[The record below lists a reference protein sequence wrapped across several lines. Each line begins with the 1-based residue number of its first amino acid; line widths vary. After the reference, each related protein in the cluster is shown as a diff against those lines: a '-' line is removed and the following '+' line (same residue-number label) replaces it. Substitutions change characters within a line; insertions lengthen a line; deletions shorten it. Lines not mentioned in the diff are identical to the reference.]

1 MMKKALEAFLNQR
14 IVLDTRS
21 SWIYIGTLEK
31 ITGNCVV
38 LTDVDVHDGTDSST
52 SKELYI
58 FDTRATGVKSNR
70 KSVFVDMAHVI
81 SFSLLEDV
89 KAF

>member
-1 MMKKALEAFLNQR
+1 MNKELEAFLNQK
-14 IVLDTRS
+14 IVMDTRS

-31 ITGNCVV
+31 ITGNCAV

-58 FDTRATGVKSNR
+58 FDTRTTGIKSNR
-70 KSVFVDMAHVI
+70 KSVHINLNWVI

-89 KAF
+89 KP

>member
-1 MMKKALEAFLNQR
+1 MKKELEAFLQQK

-31 ITGNCVV
+31 ITESCAV
-38 LTDVDVHDGTDSST
+38 LTDVDVHDGSDSPT
-52 SKELYI
+52 PKDLYI
-58 FDTRATGVKSNR
+58 FDTRTTGIKPNR
-70 KSVFVDMAHVI
+70 KSVYINLNYVV